1 MLKKLF
7 SKLKR
12 DKAKSYSEPN
22 LMQAYA
28 RLPVSFVRGE
38 GAQLWD
44 ANGNQYID
52 ALGGIAV
59 TFLGHCHPTISQTIS
74 LQANTLL
81 HTSNLF
87 HIPSQAK
94 LSEALCRISGMEK
107 VFFGNSGA
115 EANEA
120 AIKITRLYAREKNI
134 DSPIVVCMNGSFHGR
149 TMATLSASG
158 NPAIQSGFEPIVSE
172 FIHVDFDDIG
182 ALESLQDNPNIVAV
196 MLEPILGEGGIIVP
210 DDDYLKNVRSLCD
223 KNEWLMVADEIQTG
237 MGRTGHWYAYQASGV
252 LPDVVTS
259 AKALG
264 NGIPIGACLAQGKAA
279 QLITPGTHGSTY
291 GGNPFATQ
299 VALSVIDIIEQENYL
314 EQASALGPLLKKS
327 LLERIGT
334 SGKVVDV
341 RGRGLMIGIELKQ
354 VYPNLAKKFL
364 NAGLVVNITGGGKVI
379 RLLPAVV
386 TTEKQIKQIAE
397 IIASVIES
405 LPGK

>member
-1 MLKKLF
+1 
-7 SKLKR
+7 
-12 DKAKSYSEPN
+12 
-22 LMQAYA
+22 MQAYA

-87 HIPSQAK
+87 HIPAQAK

-158 NPAIQSGFEPIVSE
+158 NPAIQNGFEPIVSE

-210 DDDYLKNVRSLCD
+210 GDDYLKNVRSLCD
-223 KNEWLMVADEIQTG
+223 KNEWLMVTDEIQTG
-237 MGRTGHWYAYQASGV
+237 VGRTGNWYAYQASGI

-354 VYPNLAKKFL
+354 IYPNLAKKFL

-386 TTEKQIKQIAE
+386 ATEKQIKQIAE
-397 IIASVIES
+397 IIASVVES

>member
-1 MLKKLF
+1 MCI
-7 SKLKR
+7 R
-12 DKAKSYSEPN
+12 D
-22 LMQAYA
+22 
-28 RLPVSFVRGE
+28 R
-38 GAQLWD
+38 LWD

-172 FIHVDFDDIG
+172 FIHVC
-182 ALESLQDNPNIVAV
+182 LL
-196 MLEPILGEGGIIVP
+196 
-210 DDDYLKNVRSLCD
+210 Y
-223 KNEWLMVADEIQTG
+223 
-237 MGRTGHWYAYQASGV
+237 
-252 LPDVVTS
+252 TS
-259 AKALG
+259 PSPRDL
-264 NGIPIGACLAQGKAA
+264 
-279 QLITPGTHGSTY
+279 STSRM
-291 GGNPFATQ
+291 P
-299 VALSVIDIIEQENYL
+299 S
-314 EQASALGPLLKKS
+314 SA
-327 LLERIGT
+327 
-334 SGKVVDV
+334 
-341 RGRGLMIGIELKQ
+341 
-354 VYPNLAKKFL
+354 
-364 NAGLVVNITGGGKVI
+364 
-379 RLLPAVV
+379 
-386 TTEKQIKQIAE
+386 
-397 IIASVIES
+397 
-405 LPGK
+405 